1 MEKKVLFIIFSIVLI
16 SISPQVFAENDLDAL
31 LAEKNGVL
39 IEQQKIVFEVG
50 KYSDVQVKHVIETGA
65 WSENRPRVIE
75 VLPGAHSN
83 LTVLDED
90 GDRLS
95 FSHDAETFEESKYI
109 ILNQKLGNYDLIVE
123 YTLDNFMEL
132 DYGLWSKELK
142 SGGDIIVMI
151 GDDIELIF
159 ANSRPIDVS
168 EAKGINCIGCNM
180 ILEYFDTEKFSSK
193 EIFFSNDKFTIDFLS
208 NGKISEMEFIGGGA
222 QLLNF
227 DVIDKDQLFIIKI
240 PLEYLLNPF
249 EVYFTENDDT
259 DLDQIDKIRK
269 TEFSQ
274 DETHVNVS
282 FRTFGEGTV
291 SIVGATP
298 EEHQKKLEQIE
309 NIKAREVKSEA
320 VEKEKGLALP
330 IPGTKA
336 ASELAAKSGQMN
348 EEEGV
353 NELSFADELEKGPV
367 QNSEDNTIIV
377 AIVAGIVIA
386 GIIGGVIFKLK
397 KN

>member
-1 MEKKVLFIIFSIVLI
+1 LEKKVLFVIFSIAII
-16 SISPQVFAENDLDAL
+16 SISPQVFAEDDLDTL
-31 LAEKNGVL
+31 LAEKNAVL
-39 IEQQKIVFEVG
+39 IEQQQIIFEVG

-75 VLPGAHSN
+75 VISGAHSN
-83 LTVLDED
+83 LTVVDED
-90 GDRLS
+90 GDKLN
-95 FSHDAETFEESKYI
+95 FSYDAETFEESKYI
-109 ILNQKLGNYDLIVE
+109 ILNQKLGNYDLIAE

-132 DYGLWSKELK
+132 KDGLWAKEMK
-142 SGGDIIVMI
+142 FRGDVTVMI
-151 GDDIELIF
+151 EDDIELIF

-168 EAKGINCIGCNM
+168 EAKGINCIGCEM
-180 ILEYFDTEKFSSK
+180 KLEYFDTEKFSSK

-208 NGKISEMEFIGGGA
+208 NGKISEMEFIGGGT

-227 DVIDKDQLFIIKI
+227 DVIDKDQLFVMKI

-259 DLDQIDKIRK
+259 NLDQIDKIRK

-298 EEHQKKLEQIE
+298 EEHQKKLDQIE
-309 NIKAREVKSEA
+309 NIKAREVKNEA
-320 VEKEKGLALP
+320 AENEKGLALP

-336 ASELAAKSGQMN
+336 ASELATKSGQMN
-348 EEEGV
+348 EEEEV
-353 NELSFADELEKGPV
+353 NKLSFADELEKGPV

>member
-1 MEKKVLFIIFSIVLI
+1 LEKKVLVIIFSIILI
-16 SISPQVFAENDLDAL
+16 SISPQVFANDELDTL
-31 LAEKNGVL
+31 LAEKNAVQ
-39 IEQQKIVFEVG
+39 IEQQEIIFEVG

-75 VLPGAHSN
+75 VISGAHSN
-83 LTVLDED
+83 LTVVDED
-90 GDRLS
+90 GDKLN
-95 FSHDAETFEESKYI
+95 FSYDAETFEESKYI

-123 YTLDNFMEL
+123 YTLNNFMEL
-132 DYGLWSKELK
+132 KDGLWAKEMK
-142 SGGDIIVMI
+142 FGWDVTVMI
-151 GDDIELIF
+151 EDDIELIF

-180 ILEYFDTEKFSSK
+180 VLEYFDTEKFSSK
-193 EIFFSNDKFTIDFLS
+193 EIPFSNDRFTIDFLS

-227 DVIDKDQLFIIKI
+227 DVISEDQLFVLKI

-249 EVYFTENDDT
+249 EVYFTENDDMN
-259 DLDQIDKIRK
+259 LDQVDKIRK

-282 FRTFGEGTV
+282 FRTFGEGIV

-298 EEHQKKLEQIE
+298 EEHQKKLDQIE
-309 NIKAREVKSEA
+309 NIKAREVKNE
-320 VEKEKGLALP
+320 VEEKEKGLALP

-336 ASELAAKSGQMN
+336 ASELAEKSGQMN
-348 EEEGV
+348 KEEMV
-353 NELSFADELEKGPV
+353 NELSFSDDLKKGQV
-367 QNSEDNTIIV
+367 ENSEDNTMILAIIV
-377 AIVAGIVIA
+377 GVIIV

>member
-1 MEKKVLFIIFSIVLI
+1 LEKKVLFIIFSIVLI

-50 KYSDVQVKHVIETGA
+50 KYADIQVKHVIETGA
-65 WSENRPRVIE
+65 WNVDRPRVIE
-75 VLPGAHSN
+75 IMSGAHSN
-83 LTVLDED
+83 LTVVDED

-95 FSHDAETFEESKYI
+95 FTHDAETFEDSKYI
-109 ILNQKLGNYDLIVE
+109 ILNQKLGNYDLIAE
-123 YTLDNFMEL
+123 YTLGNFMEL

-142 SGGDIIVMI
+142 SGGDITVMI
-151 GDDIELIF
+151 EDDIELIF

-208 NGKISEMEFIGGGA
+208 NGKISEMEFIGGGT

-227 DVIDKDQLFIIKI
+227 DVIDKDQLFVMKI
-240 PLEYLLNPF
+240 PLEYLLNPYDI
-249 EVYFTENDDT
+249 YFTEKDDT
-259 DLDQIDKIRK
+259 NLDQIDKIRK

-282 FRTFGEGTV
+282 FRTFAEGTI

-309 NIKAREVKSEA
+309 NTKAREVKNEV

-336 ASELAAKSGQMN
+336 ALELAAKSGQMN
-348 EEEGV
+348 EEEEV
-353 NELSFADELEKGPV
+353 NKLSFADELEKGPV
-367 QNSEDNTIIV
+367 QNSEDNTMILVIIV
-377 AIVAGIVIA
+377 VAIIA